1 LKFIRFEISAIAI
14 FISIVLIFDKLLEL
28 IMNNDLKTI
37 IVFVA
42 IIALGILAKYGYEMY
57 IHN

>member
-1 LKFIRFEISAIAI
+1 MNFIRLGISTPAI
-14 FISIVLIFDKLLEL
+14 FISIVLLFEKLLEL